1 MAPDLDTLG
10 PRIMNIMMFNSRNHL
25 HPHSM
30 KSSSS
35 TSTFYCTSEKII
47 IQHNRRASKKASPFG
62 PQWIRLVTMNHIYN
76 SHNFSD
82 KANKEENVQMKDET
96 MVHNGKV
103 SIDWKMPLTKTT
115 YNSCNFFDKIN
126 NKKRDYKL
134 RCMSSQS

>member
-1 MAPDLDTLG
+1 
-10 PRIMNIMMFNSRNHL
+10 
-25 HPHSM
+25 
-30 KSSSS
+30 
-35 TSTFYCTSEKII
+35 
-47 IQHNRRASKKASPFG
+47 
-62 PQWIRLVTMNHIYN
+62 MNHIYN